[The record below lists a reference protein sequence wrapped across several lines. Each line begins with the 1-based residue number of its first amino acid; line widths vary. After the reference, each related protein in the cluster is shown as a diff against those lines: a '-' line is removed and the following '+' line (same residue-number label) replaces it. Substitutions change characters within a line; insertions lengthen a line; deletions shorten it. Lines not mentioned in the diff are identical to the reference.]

1 MSRVNGFNGLVGRLW
16 PLLVPCAVVAVLA
29 LTVSQSSH
37 VLERVVIL
45 ALINLVVVLALYT
58 FTGLTGVFSFGQP
71 AFMAIG
77 AYTAGVTTVDPT
89 TKPFLLPN
97 LPGFLASTNLDP
109 VTATLLGGV
118 VAAFFAALLAIPLM
132 RLSGISASLITL
144 GVLFIF
150 YTVARQWIAIT
161 NGTAGLS
168 GIKTSLTVDGAL
180 IWALLV
186 MVAVFLFQQSSI
198 GLQLKASRED
208 EVSAAS
214 VGVGIARR
222 RGVAF
227 VMSAFFMG
235 IAGGMYAAFIGGL
248 TPDAFFLPL
257 VFLSI
262 AMLVVGGRTSFAGA
276 VTGTLVISALSEILR
291 RIEASANK
299 PGLSQVVLGLVMLL
313 ILVRR
318 PEGLTGGREITWPF
332 RRNRDPNRPPAP
344 VGTAPDPS
352 PSLTP
357 SE

>member
-1 MSRVNGFNGLVGRLW
+1 MRRPANLGALASRIW
-16 PLLVPCAVVAVLA
+16 PLLVPCVVVAVLA
-29 LTVSQSSH
+29 LTVSQGSN

-45 ALINLVVVLALYT
+45 ALINLVVVLGLYT

-71 AFMAIG
+71 AFMAVG

-109 VTATLLGGV
+109 VVATILGGV
-118 VAAFFAALLAIPLM
+118 VAAVFAALIAIPLM

-144 GVLFIF
+144 GVLFIV
-150 YTVARQWIAIT
+150 YTIARQWIAIT

-168 GIKTSLTVDGAL
+168 GIETTLTVDSAL

-186 MVAVFLFQQSSI
+186 MVAVYLFQQSSI

-262 AMLVVGGRTSFAGA
+262 AMLVVGGRTSLAGA

-291 RIEASANK
+291 RVEADVSR

-332 RRNRDPNRPPAP
+332 RRNRDPDRPATPLGP
-344 VGTAPDPS
+344 TPDPQ
-352 PSLTP
+352 PVP
-357 SE
+357 VDR

>member
-1 MSRVNGFNGLVGRLW
+1 MARAGSINSMLGKAW
-16 PLLVPCAVVAVLA
+16 PLIVPCLAVTVLSLLVAP
-29 LTVSQSSH
+29 VSN

-45 ALINLVVVLALYT
+45 ALINLVVVLGLYQ

-89 TKPFLLPN
+89 TKPFLLPS
-97 LPGFLASTNLDP
+97 LPEFVASTNLDP
-109 VTATLLGGV
+109 VTATLLGGLI
-118 VAAFFAALLAIPLM
+118 AAAFAALLAIPLM

-144 GVLFIF
+144 GVLFIV
-150 YTVARQWIAIT
+150 YTIARQWIAFT

-168 GIKTSLTVDGAL
+168 GIDTTLSVEGAL
-180 IWALLV
+180 IWALLA
-186 MVAVFLFQQSSI
+186 MVATYLFQQSKI
-198 GLQLKASRED
+198 GLQLRATRED

-214 VGVGIARR
+214 VGVGVARS

-227 VMSAFFMG
+227 VLSAFFMG
-235 IAGGMYAAFIGGL
+235 VAGGMYAAFIGGL

-276 VTGTLVISALSEILR
+276 VLGTVVISALSEALR
-291 RIEASANK
+291 RIEADIDR
-299 PGLSQVVLGLVMLL
+299 PGMSQVALGLVMLL

-318 PEGLTGGREITWPF
+318 PEGLMGGREINWPF
-332 RRNRDPNRPPAP
+332 RRGPREPKLSAAPAD
-344 VGTAPDPS
+344 TPS
-352 PSLTP
+352 PSLNP

>member
-1 MSRVNGFNGLVGRLW
+1 MSRLISGNELVARIW
-16 PLLVPCAVVAVLA
+16 PLLAPCVAVSVLA
-29 LTVSQSSH
+29 LTISQDSN

-45 ALINLVVVLALYT
+45 ALINLIVVLGLYT

-77 AYTAGVTTVDPT
+77 AYTAGVTTVDPA

-97 LPGFLASTNLDP
+97 LPGFLASANLDP

-118 VAAFFAALLAIPLM
+118 VAAFFASIIAAPLM

-144 GVLFIF
+144 GVLFIV
-150 YTVARQWIAIT
+150 YTVAGQWIGIT

-168 GIKTSLTVDGAL
+168 GVKPSLTVGGAL
-180 IWALLV
+180 IWTLAV
-186 MVAVFLFQQSSI
+186 MVAVYLFQQSSV

-214 VGVGIARR
+214 IGVGIARR
-222 RGVAF
+222 RGIAF
-227 VMSAFFMG
+227 VLGAFFTG
-235 IAGGMYAAFIGGL
+235 LAGGMYVAFIGGL

-257 VFLSI
+257 VFLSM

-291 RIEASANK
+291 RIEADVNR
-299 PGLSQVVLGLVMLL
+299 PGLSQVALGLIMLL
-313 ILVRR
+313 MLVHR

-332 RRNRDPNRPPAP
+332 RRRGQSGAPPPAVEPAEASAASP
-344 VGTAPDPS
+344 VP
-352 PSLTP
+352 
-357 SE
+357 E